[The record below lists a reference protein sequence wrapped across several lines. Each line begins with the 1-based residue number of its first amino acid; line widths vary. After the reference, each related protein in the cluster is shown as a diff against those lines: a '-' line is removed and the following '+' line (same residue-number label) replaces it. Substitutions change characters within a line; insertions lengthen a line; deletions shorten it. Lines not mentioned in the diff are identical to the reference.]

1 MSRSARSTP
10 RPASGSATSSG
21 TCSPTLRLPT
31 LLVTHDFD
39 DAAALGARCAVVD
52 AGRVAQL
59 DIPSAVRAQPA
70 TAGVA
75 ALVGANL
82 VDGVAVPSAHGA
94 RVTVAGGGTLAS
106 RTAHE
111 GPVRVA
117 IHPWE
122 LAIVVAEGADLCD
135 TLVEARDEGARVI
148 VRTTRFVVELPSGT
162 APPAPGQQIGLAAD
176 PSAVRLFPR
185 DPAA

>member
-1 MSRSARSTP
+1 VLADLGL
-10 RPASGSATSSG
+10 PA
-21 TCSPTLRLPT
+21 

-52 AGRVAQL
+52 AGRIAQL

-82 VDGVAVPSAHGA
+82 VDGVAVAFAHGA
-94 RVTVAGGGTLAS
+94 RVTIAGGGTLAS

-122 LAIVVAEGADLCD
+122 LALVAPEDADVRD
-135 TLVEARDEGARVI
+135 TLVEARNEGARVV
-148 VRTTRFVVELPSGT
+148 VRTTRFVVELPPGT
-162 APPAPGQQIGLAAD
+162 APPAPGQEIGLVVD